1 MSDETVN
8 PTEEIGSDTA
18 KFAAVEAPA
27 PDQGESTEPEPR
39 RTFSFGQMLI
49 DAGVLSHEQV
59 DAVQQASQRE
69 RLPFG
74 QVLVRDGLMVS
85 RDLAT
90 LTALHLGLPL
100 VDLRNE
106 TIDLDAV
113 GRLPQEISQRYLVLA
128 MRMTDSHLT
137 VAMTDP
143 SDFQTIQDLTTR
155 TGLAIEPVI
164 ATPDD
169 IQENIDLS
177 YRAIEREAAQTMA
190 ADGDARPTADALR
203 SSQPTEVVQAML
215 GRAPDERSSAICTR
229 DVK

>member
-18 KFAAVEAPA
+18 KFATVEAPA
-27 PDQGESTEPEPR
+27 QEQEEGHEPERR

-49 DAGVLSHEQV
+49 DAGVLSNEQV
-59 DAVQQASQRE
+59 AAVQQASQRE
-69 RLPFG
+69 RLLFG

-106 TIDLDAV
+106 TIELVVV
-113 GRLPQEISQRYLVLA
+113 GRLPQEIFQRYLVLA
-128 MRMTDSHLT
+128 MRLTDSRLT

-143 SDFQTIQDLTTR
+143 FDFQTIQDLTTR
-155 TGLAIEPVI
+155 TSVYELLQMTEKIKQMFFEGASRDQLWTQALTEGLIPLRRGGMMKVKDGI
-164 ATPDD
+164 TTPF
-169 IQENIDLS
+169 
-177 YRAIEREAAQTMA
+177 
-190 ADGDARPTADALR
+190 
-203 SSQPTEVVQAML
+203 EVMRVL
-215 GRAPDERSSAICTR
+215 FSL
-229 DVK
+229 